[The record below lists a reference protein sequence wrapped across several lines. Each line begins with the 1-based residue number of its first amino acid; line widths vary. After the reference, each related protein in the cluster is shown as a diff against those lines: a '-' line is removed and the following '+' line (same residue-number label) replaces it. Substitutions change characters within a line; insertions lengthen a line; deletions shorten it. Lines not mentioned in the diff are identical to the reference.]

1 MVVSIPFETR
11 DVIYEIHFLPV
22 QKVSREYGW
31 ASNRLTGV
39 LAAILSLSS
48 WIGTSYSSYSGF
60 VDVLG
65 VVVGLLAY
73 TFIERVAFAC

>member
-1 MVVSIPFETR
+1 M
-11 DVIYEIHFLPV
+11 
-22 QKVSREYGW
+22 
-31 ASNRLTGV
+31 